1 LRRAVRALRLNGIL
15 REVLPVS
22 AAPEPQVDPRTIEQT
37 RQQIN
42 RLRDEV
48 ARLSESDI
56 EPGNYY
62 GEFLMRVL
70 TALAAP
76 AGAIWLRTSQ
86 GNLQLQYQIQ
96 MQIVGLDR
104 SEEGRQGHDELL
116 RQGVQQGKPVYL
128 APHSSGP
135 KNDGVGPSAGNPTDY
150 LLLLV
155 PIVLNNQV
163 TGLVEVWQAPDR
175 HPSAIQGF
183 MQFLTHM
190 AELAAR
196 YMRHRLLGEMTGQ
209 QQLWTQLESFSRQ
222 VHASLNPIEVAYVV
236 ANEGRRLIDCDRVS
250 VGIRQGKRTRIEA
263 ISGADVV
270 EKRSNL
276 VQRMRTLVDSVIKW
290 SEKLIFTGVKDDS
303 LPPDVYAALDAYLEE
318 SASKLLVVMPLKDT
332 REEDSKK
339 PVRSALVMEC
349 FEPAEAQEQLIAR
362 MDIVGKH
369 AAPALYNAVE
379 HRRIPFR
386 FVWMPFAAIQE
397 GLGGKAR
404 AIVAGIAAGVAL
416 LLVLCVIVPYP
427 LKMDANGQFLP
438 EIRRYVY
445 SPVSAHVARFA
456 VEPGM
461 TVHENQ
467 DMILMRDLSLQKD
480 LIRLNKEIEAAQ
492 ESWNILNLQAA
503 SNPNPTDR
511 VKIEAEM
518 ANHRATRDGKL
529 REREALIRR
538 TNSDRGNP
546 GFFWIRSPEFP
557 TTMPDTGE
565 IPQWT
570 VLTNDFREVLS
581 DKEVKPS
588 DPLLRVGYAEGHWEI
603 ELKIPQK
610 HIGQVLGAFGDD
622 PNKELDVDI
631 LLRSEP
637 TKHYRGKLA
646 RHKIAGE
653 ANPNRDDNNES
664 EPVVLAWVRIDGN
677 DIPESSQIP
686 RDRRVTGTEVHAKIR
701 CGNHAMGYSLFYGV
715 WEFFYEKVVFFF

>member
-1 LRRAVRALRLNGIL
+1 
-15 REVLPVS
+15 VS

-76 AGAIWLRTSQ
+76 AGAVWLRTSQ

-104 SEEGRQGHDELL
+104 SEAGRQSHDELL

-135 KNDGVGPSAGNPTDY
+135 KTDGTGGSPGNPTDY

-163 TGLVEVWQAPDR
+163 QGLVEVWQAPDR

-222 VHASLNPIEVAYVV
+222 VHASLNPIEVSYVV

-250 VGIRQGKRTRIEA
+250 IGIRQGKRTRIEA

-276 VQRMRTLVDSVIKW
+276 VQRMRALVDSVIKW
-290 SEKLIFTGVKDDS
+290 GEKLVFTGVKDDS
-303 LPPDVYAALDAYLEE
+303 LPPDVYTALDAYLEE

-386 FVWMPFAAIQE
+386 FLWMPLAAIQE
-397 GLGGKAR
+397 GLGGKTR
-404 AIVAGIAAGVAL
+404 AIVAGIVAGLAL
-416 LLVLCVIVPYP
+416 LIFLCVTVPYP
-427 LKMDANGQFLP
+427 LKMDANGQLLP
-438 EIRRYVY
+438 EVRRYIY
-445 SPVSAHVARFA
+445 SPVPAHVYKFD
-456 VEPGM
+456 VEPAM
-461 TVHENQ
+461 TVHEGQ
-467 DMILMRDLSLQKD
+467 SLILMRDLNLERD
-480 LIRLNKEIEAAQ
+480 LIKLNKEIMAAQ
-492 ESWNILNLQAA
+492 ESYNGLQLQAA
-503 SNPNPTDR
+503 SAPVAADR
-511 VKIEAEM
+511 LKAEADM
-518 ANHRATRDGKL
+518 ANHKATRDAKM
-529 REREALIRR
+529 RERDALIRR
-538 TNSDRGNP
+538 TNSDPGNP
-546 GFFWIRSPEFP
+546 GFFSIRSPEFP
-557 TTMPDTGE
+557 PAMPENGE

-570 VLTNDFREVLS
+570 VLNADFREVLG

-588 DPLLRVGYAEGHWEI
+588 DPLLRLGYTEGHWEI

-610 HIGQVLGAFGDD
+610 HIGQVLSAFGDD

-646 RHKIAGE
+646 RNKIAGE
-653 ANPNRDDNNES
+653 ANPSRDDNNET
-664 EPVVLAWVRIDGN
+664 EPVVLAWVRIDGS

-686 RDRRVTGTEVHAKIR
+686 KDRRRVTGTEVHAKIR
-701 CGNHAMGYSLFYGV
+701 CGDHRLGYSLFYGV

>member
-1 LRRAVRALRLNGIL
+1 
-15 REVLPVS
+15 VS

-76 AGAIWLRTSQ
+76 AGAVWLRTSQ

-96 MQIVGLDR
+96 MQIVGLER
-104 SEEGRQGHDELL
+104 SEEGRQSHDELL
-116 RQGVQQGKPVYL
+116 RQGVQQAKPVYL

-135 KNDGVGPSAGNPTDY
+135 KSDGAGASAGNPTDY

-209 QQLWTQLESFSRQ
+209 QQLWTQLELFSRQ

-276 VQRMRTLVDSVIKW
+276 VQRMRVLVDSVIRW
-290 SEKLIFTGVKDDS
+290 GEKLVFTGVKDDS

-349 FEPAEAQEQLIAR
+349 FEPSEAQEQLIAR
-362 MDIVGKH
+362 MEIVGKH
-369 AAPALYNAVE
+369 SAPAVYNAVE

-386 FVWMPFAAIQE
+386 FVWMPLAAIQE
-397 GLGGKAR
+397 GLGGKTR
-404 AIVAGIAAGVAL
+404 AIIAGIIAGLAL
-416 LLVLCVIVPYP
+416 LIALCVIVPYP
-427 LKMDANGQFLP
+427 LKMDANGNFLP
-438 EIRRYVY
+438 QTRRWVF
-445 SPVSAHVARFA
+445 SPAPAHVVQFE
-456 VEPGM
+456 VEPGE
-461 TVHENQ
+461 TVQENHNL
-467 DMILMRDLSLQKD
+467 ILMYDLSLHKD
-480 LIRLNKEIEAAQ
+480 LVRLNKEIDASQLQLA
-492 ESWNILNLQAA
+492 NLLQQR
-503 SNPNPTDR
+503 NT
-511 VKIEAEM
+511 
-518 ANHRATRDGKL
+518 ATKDSIDIDKEL
-529 REREALIRR
+529 STQKATLHAKTRERDALIWR
-538 TNSDRGNP
+538 TNSDPSRP
-546 GFFWIRSPEFP
+546 GYFWVRSPEFP
-557 TTMPDTGE
+557 RSMEQGNE
-565 IPQWT
+565 APQWKI
-570 VLTNDFREVLS
+570 LNQDFRESLT
-581 DKEVKPS
+581 DREVKPS
-588 DPLLRVGYAEGHWEI
+588 DPLLRVGHTEGHWEI

-610 HIGQVLGAFGDD
+610 HIGQVLAAFGNDE
-622 PNKELDVDI
+622 NKELDVDI

-637 TKHYRGKLA
+637 TKVYKGKLA
-646 RHKIAGE
+646 RNKIAGE
-653 ANPNRDDNNES
+653 ANVSRDDNNETD
-664 EPVVLAWVRIDGN
+664 PVVLAWVRIDGD
-677 DIPESSQIP
+677 DIPKEKQIP
-686 RDRRVTGTEVHAKIR
+686 ADRRVTGTEVHSKIR
-701 CGNHAMGYSLFYGV
+701 CGNHALGYSLFYGV